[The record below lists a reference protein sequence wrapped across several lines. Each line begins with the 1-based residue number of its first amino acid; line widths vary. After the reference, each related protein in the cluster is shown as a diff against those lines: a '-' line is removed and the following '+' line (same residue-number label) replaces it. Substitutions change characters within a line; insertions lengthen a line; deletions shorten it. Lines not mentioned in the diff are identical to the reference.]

1 MSDQVTIDLR
11 TVRSAAD
18 GVALSVVIP
27 IRNEEAI
34 LWENLRAVAACFD
47 EVVGRGRWRFIL
59 VDNGSTDSTP
69 EIIDRAL
76 EAFPLSR
83 KLFVGEPNYGKAVR
97 AGVDAADTDWVHVID
112 VEQWD
117 LPFFRWS
124 WRYRDRYDLFV
135 ASKRADPAICQQPIY
150 RRFLSWGLNSLLQ
163 LFFAF
168 PGSET
173 HGPKLI
179 NRVSLGPILQK
190 CVMDRGQYDT
200 EIVLRAVRA
209 SLWIVELPVPY
220 AEVRPTRSFMMKK
233 IFYNLR
239 AFNRLRKTFRS
250 EPPQTGPVRLHRFC
264 REDVLAQVAPPKA
277 VEVSEPG
284 TGAATAPEVQRR
296 ADTAS

>member
-1 MSDQVTIDLR
+1 MSEQGPIDLR
-11 TVRSAAD
+11 SVRSAAE
-18 GVALSVVIP
+18 GVELSVVIP

-34 LWENLRAVAACFD
+34 LWENLEKVAVCFD
-47 EVVGRGRWRFIL
+47 ETVGRGRWKFLL
-59 VDNGSTDSTP
+59 VNNNSTDGTP
-69 EIIDRAL
+69 AIIDRAL
-76 EAFPLSR
+76 DVYPPSR
-83 KLFVGEPNYGKAVR
+83 KLFVAEPNYGKAVR
-97 AGVDAADTDWVHVID
+97 AGVEAADTDWIHVID

-179 NRVSLGPILQK
+179 NRASLESILAK

-200 EIVLRAVRA
+200 EIVLRTVRA
-209 SLWIVELPVPY
+209 SKWVVELPVPY
-220 AEVRPTRSFMMKK
+220 AEVRPTRSFMLKK
-233 IFYNLR
+233 ILFNLR
-239 AFNRLRKTFRS
+239 AFNRLRKIFQM
-250 EPPQTGPVRLHRFC
+250 EPPQSGPVRLHRFC
-264 REDVLAQVAPPKA
+264 REDVLAQVAPPEP
-277 VEVSEPG
+277 VEASEPQ
-284 TGAATAPEVQRR
+284 TGAETASEERRR
-296 ADTAS
+296 ADIGS

>member
-1 MSDQVTIDLR
+1 MSEQVTIDLS
-11 TVRSAAD
+11 TVRSATD
-18 GVALSVVIP
+18 GVALSVVVP

-34 LWENLRAVAACFD
+34 LWDNLGAVAACFD
-47 EVVGRGRWRFIL
+47 DTVGCGSWKFIL
-59 VDNGSTDSTP
+59 VDNGSSDGTP
-69 EIIDRAL
+69 EIIDRVL
-76 EAFPLSR
+76 QTFPPSR
-83 KLFVGEPNYGKAVR
+83 KLYVDEPNYGMAIR
-97 AGVDAADTDWVHVID
+97 AGIEAADTDWIHVID

-117 LPFFRWS
+117 LPFFCWA

-179 NRVSLGPILQK
+179 NRLSFARILQK
-190 CVMDRGQYDT
+190 CTMDRGQYDT
-200 EIVLRAVRA
+200 ELVLRAVRA

-220 AEVRPTRSFMMKK
+220 AEVRPTRSFMVKK

-239 AFNRLRKTFRS
+239 AFIRLRQIFQA
-250 EPPQTGPVRLHRFC
+250 EPPQAGPVRLHRFC

-277 VEVSEPG
+277 VEVSESHI
-284 TGAATAPEVQRR
+284 GAAEASVGQRQ
-296 ADTAS
+296 ADTGS